1 MLPDRVTAAALTDEL
16 EAAHEWA
23 RRERLQLKA
32 VLPQRLVRAV
42 FTREGSDEQF
52 FLQGQFEGYKELP
65 PLWQWCDS
73 DWSDGG
79 NRQLSPEAA
88 PTPYGSSIF
97 LDNGRH
103 AIICTPFNRLAFSAC
118 DGPHGDWG
126 ELSHWMSA
134 GRGYVYAV
142 TIADMLDV
150 VARDFRYTTN
160 RMG

>member
-32 VLPQRLVRAV
+32 VLPQGWFAPYSLVKV
-42 FTREGSDEQF
+42 PTNSSSCKDSSKGTRS
-52 FLQGQFEGYKELP
+52 YLP
-65 PLWQWCDS
+65 Y
-73 DWSDGG
+73 G
-79 NRQLSPEAA
+79 NGAIPIGRMEETGNLAPEAA